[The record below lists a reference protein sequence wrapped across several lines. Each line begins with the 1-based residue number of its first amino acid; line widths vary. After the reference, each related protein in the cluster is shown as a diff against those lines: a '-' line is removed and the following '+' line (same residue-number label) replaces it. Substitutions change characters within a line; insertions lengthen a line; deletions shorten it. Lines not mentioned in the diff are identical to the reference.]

1 MQKRDFMLNARF
13 VPLENWPGKATPR
26 QTRQTSSFRASYL
39 KTLDLLEFELDKL
52 HAKDILI
59 QAFFTRD
66 QLRNDSWP
74 KTAAVPKDVG
84 VILSFQSP
92 KGPLSFPCDT
102 FNTFDCNLRA
112 IALALQALRAVD
124 RYGVTQNAEQY
135 KGWAQLPA
143 PADQPFKSKD
153 EAASFLATQAYPEA
167 TDRAGFLAHGIN
179 AVKSERDVA
188 YRLAAR
194 RLHPDSNGGSLEL
207 FVRLQA
213 AMRLLEA
220 S

>member
-1 MQKRDFMLNARF
+1 MLNARF
-13 VPLENWPGKATPR
+13 VPLENWPWKATPSQR
-26 QTRQTSSFRASYL
+26 RQTSSFRSSYL
-39 KTLDLLEFELDKL
+39 KTLDLLEFELEKL
-52 HAKDILI
+52 HAKEILI

-74 KTAAVPKDVG
+74 KTAAAPKDVG

-102 FNTFDCNLRA
+102 FNAFDCNLRA

-143 PADQPFKSKD
+143 PADQPFKTKD
-153 EAASFLATQAYPEA
+153 EAASFLATQAY
-167 TDRAGFLAHGIN
+167 TNAGIQMQNVSRIVEF
-179 AVKSERDVA
+179 KEERDCA
-188 YRLAAR
+188 YRIAAR
-194 RLHPDSNGGSLEL
+194 RLHPDSDGGSHEL

-220 S
+220 P